1 MRQPNLLIFLPDQ
14 QRTDTIGCYGGAKV
28 HAPSLNKLA
37 SESVIF
43 ERAYVTHPV
52 CVPSRASLFTGLW
65 PHQNGCTRNGVALDR
80 RFPVLTELLQNKQ
93 HYCCYMGKW
102 QLGDAPTERGFDDW
116 VTTEKVSDYSQLLN
130 AHGIPSDRPNGTYS
144 RLLVSTLPFELSKP
158 KFLQDRACQF
168 IKEHRDA
175 PFILV
180 VAYVEP
186 HTPYNSP
193 FNDEHSLDEIDLDPT
208 ALTPPGADIPLRYR
222 LIRERQHA
230 HAIIDRKRLPDLY
243 YVGIT
248 PEEYRR
254 LKQRY
259 FGLVTMVDRSIGAI
273 LGCLESAGL
282 TDKTIIVHT
291 SDHGDSM
298 GAHQLFGKETMF
310 EESARVPYLVR
321 MPGQRRSIKVTQAIS
336 HIDFL
341 PSLLE
346 LLGQA
351 HPAHCQGKSR
361 VPLLRGETMA
371 PENVFLQWAP
381 NRMKAVKWS
390 SIASRRQ
397 IKRALDEST
406 RSIVTTDLWKLCLR
420 DKDSNELYNLN
431 VDPIEAHNLYH
442 SGKYEEIIARGRDE
456 IHRWQQSVDDTVNI

>member
-14 QRTDTIGCYGGAKV
+14 QRTDTIACYGGAKV
-28 HAPSLNKLA
+28 HAPFLNKLG

-65 PHQNGCTRNGVALDR
+65 PHRNGCTRNGVALDR
-80 RFPVLTELLQNKQ
+80 RFSILTELLEDKQ

-102 QLGDAPTERGFDDW
+102 HLGDAPTERAFDEW
-116 VTTEKVSDYSQLLN
+116 VTTERVSDYSQLLN
-130 AHGIPSDRPNGTYS
+130 AHGIPSDRPNGAYS
-144 RLLVSTLPFELSKP
+144 RLFVSTLPFELSKP

-168 IKEHRDA
+168 IKEHRSH

-193 FNDEHSLDEIDLDPT
+193 FNDEHSLDEIDLDRT
-208 ALTPPGADIPLRYR
+208 ALTPPGDDIPLRYR

-230 HAIIDRKRLPDLY
+230 HAILDRKRLPDLY

-273 LGCLESAGL
+273 LGCLEDAGL
-282 TDKTIIVHT
+282 IDNTIIVHT

-310 EESARVPYLVR
+310 EEAARVPYLVR
-321 MPGQRRSIKVTQAIS
+321 MPAQRRTIRVTQPVS

-341 PSLLE
+341 PTLLE
-346 LLGQA
+346 LLGQTQ
-351 HPAHCQGKSR
+351 PAHCQGKSR
-361 VPLLRGETMA
+361 LPLLRGETMA
-371 PENVFLQWAP
+371 PENVFLEWAP
-381 NRMKAVKWS
+381 NRMKAIKWS
-390 SIASRRQ
+390 SIGSRRQ

-406 RSIVTTDLWKLCLR
+406 RSLVTTDLWKLCLR

-431 VDPIEAHNLYH
+431 VDPFEAYNLYY
-442 SGKYEEIIARGRDE
+442 SGQYDEIIARGRDE
-456 IHRWQQSVDDTVNI
+456 IHRWQESVDDTLKI